1 MQVRQKLTEFESTI
15 AFVVGGGMAL
25 IVMALALASIRG
37 GSPDAFNLML
47 LLGSLLLV
55 LGIVVWAFAARPW
68 TKHDDWSEPL
78 YTGHEHEHHDEA
90 HHDAHTESLMAD
102 VGVHG
107 AIHAD
112 HVPTPTP
119 ESAAKLEQATAAA
132 PSPAAA
138 MAKVEEVAAAPKR
151 RHEPTE
157 TSELPTEA
165 VVLPHRLQDADEGG
179 QQQVP
184 PTNAYIEKLGSI
196 ESAKVE
202 VPKQADAA
210 PVVDTPVAETPVAE
224 AAKVEA
230 AEEASAED
238 DLTTIEGIGPKISGA
253 LKAAGVTT
261 FAKLAALSP
270 DEIENI
276 VRSANV
282 RMIGKATTWPR
293 QAELAA
299 AGNFEALKAFQ
310 ATLSAGREGSDD

>member
-47 LLGSLLLV
+47 LVGALFLV
-55 LGIVVWAFAARPW
+55 LGTLVWAFTARPW

-90 HHDAHTESLMAD
+90 HHDAHTESLTAD

-107 AIHAD
+107 AVHAD
-112 HVPTPTP
+112 HVPPPTP
-119 ESAAKLEQATAAA
+119 ESAAKLEHATAAA

-138 MAKVEEVAAAPKR
+138 IAKVESVAAAAKH

-165 VVLPHRLQDADEGG
+165 VSIPPLSRVADADAPKEA
-179 QQQVP
+179 P
-184 PTNAYIEKLGSI
+184 PTNAYIEKLQSI
-196 ESAKVE
+196 PSAQVE
-202 VPKQADAA
+202 APRQADTT
-210 PVVDTPVAETPVAE
+210 PVADTPAAETPVAQP
-224 AAKVEA
+224 AKVEA
-230 AEEASAED
+230 AAVSAED
-238 DLTTIEGIGPKISGA
+238 DLTVIEGIGPKISGA
-253 LKAAGVTT
+253 LKAAGILT

-270 DEIENI
+270 EEIEQI
-276 VRSANV
+276 VRAANV

-299 AGNFEALKAFQ
+299 AGKFEELKTFQ